1 MEHFFYEDT
10 FCSDLEDL
18 ANVFDIDE
26 DNVNELKDDWQ
37 VRVELSDLEPIFNV
51 DADNLCQLLAD
62 ANEDR
67 LSEDFDEEAKVLKA
81 LKETIDFEKLKEENR
96 AKEFVTIQNNR
107 NTSNARESNTKIQE
121 SSNSSWLAKN
131 TPFILDFVIVFAVFI
146 LGYSLL
152 YVQIP
157 EANIQIMN
165 IMFGTLLGILGTV
178 YNYHRGSSN
187 GSAAKQDIINKI
199 SK

>member
-1 MEHFFYEDT
+1 MFGIDFLDKLISEVGLPLVKKGIKT
-10 FCSDLEDL
+10 TLGIDLESKEL
-18 ANVFDIDE
+18 TAE
-26 DNVNELKDDWQ
+26 DKQKIMDSQIEIMK
-37 VRVELSDLEPIFNV
+37 
-51 DADNLCQLLAD
+51 
-62 ANEDR
+62 
-67 LSEDFDEEAKVLKA
+67 
-81 LKETIDFEKLKEENR
+81 IDFEKLKEENR
-96 AKEFVTIQNNR
+96 AKEFVTIQNNT
-107 NTSNARESNTKIQE
+107 NTANARESNTKIQE

-157 EANIQIMN
+157 EANIQIVN

>member
-1 MEHFFYEDT
+1 MIGLAGLGISFLTDLIGKFGEPLIAKGIEKVTGIDVTKQELTQEDKQKIMD
-10 FCSDLEDL
+10 SQIE
-18 ANVFDIDE
+18 IM
-26 DNVNELKDDWQ
+26 K
-37 VRVELSDLEPIFNV
+37 
-51 DADNLCQLLAD
+51 
-62 ANEDR
+62 
-67 LSEDFDEEAKVLKA
+67 
-81 LKETIDFEKLKEENR
+81 IDFEKLKEENR
-96 AKEFVTIQNNR
+96 AKEFVTIQNNT
-107 NTSNARESNTKIQE
+107 NTANARENNTKIQE

-187 GSAAKQDIINKI
+187 GSASKSEIINTKL
-199 SK
+199 KG

>member
-1 MEHFFYEDT
+1 MIGLAGLGISFLTDLIGKYGEPLIAKGIDKVTGIDVTKQELTQEDKQKIMD
-10 FCSDLEDL
+10 SQIE
-18 ANVFDIDE
+18 IM
-26 DNVNELKDDWQ
+26 K
-37 VRVELSDLEPIFNV
+37 
-51 DADNLCQLLAD
+51 
-62 ANEDR
+62 
-67 LSEDFDEEAKVLKA
+67 
-81 LKETIDFEKLKEENR
+81 IDFEKLKEENR
-96 AKEFVTIQNNR
+96 AKEFVTIQNNT
-107 NTSNARESNTKIQE
+107 NTANARENNTKIQE

-187 GSAAKQDIINKI
+187 GSASKSEIINTKL
-199 SK
+199 KG

>member
-1 MEHFFYEDT
+1 MIGLGFIDDLI
-10 FCSDLEDL
+10 SDIGLPL
-18 ANVFDIDE
+18 VKKGIKALTGIDI
-26 DNVNELKDDWQ
+26 
-37 VRVELSDLEPIFNV
+37 
-51 DADNLCQLLAD
+51 
-62 ANEDR
+62 
-67 LSEDFDEEAKVLKA
+67 EAKELTAEDKQKLLDSQVEIMK
-81 LKETIDFEKLKEENR
+81 IDFEKLKEENR
-96 AKEFVTIQNNR
+96 AKEFVTIQNNT
-107 NTSNARESNTKIQE
+107 NTANARENNTKVQE

-199 SK
+199 KG